1 MYILQCHSL
10 NKIFK
15 QGDDSIYAVK
25 DCNLKVREGSFSI
38 ITGAS
43 GSGKTTLLH
52 LLAAFDHPTSG
63 TVTVEGKNIYEMNE
77 DELSQFRNSKIG
89 FVFQSFHLL
98 PILTAEENILLPT
111 LIKKQPVSNAYMS
124 ELCDCLEIS
133 NRLKHFPSE
142 LSGGQ
147 QQRVAIARAMIN
159 CPKILLADEP
169 SGNLDKR
176 SAKELMNMLFL
187 SNKKFGQTILMVTH
201 DQGALEYAD
210 NVFNID
216 DGVLKQIK

>member
-111 LIKKQPVSNAYMS
+111 LIKKQPVSNTYMS